1 VLFWM
6 FLMLRRLS
14 SMNFCG
20 RVVSS
25 RVVGVVGGK
34 LYLVVVGVYCGC

>member
-1 VLFWM
+1 M
-6 FLMLRRLS
+6 FCMFFMLRRLS

-25 RVVGVVGGK
+25 MAVGVVGGK